1 MRRTKGF
8 TLVELLVVI
17 AIIAL
22 LVSILMPGLARAR
35 ELARRAACMANCN
48 SIGKALLLYQGSNDD
63 EWPWMRSSGAYHTTK
78 TGVGKTTKPSPNDA
92 HSITALLFLLVRN
105 GQAPKLFICPS
116 DGTAKEDK
124 TVKNTSTK
132 EYNWDFSK
140 PVNCSYSYQA
150 PMPSGNTYENGI
162 TNSTDGG
169 VAILA
174 DKTPEYDDKGGGWI
188 IEWASTNLTLVQR
201 EAALSQNHN
210 EGEQI
215 DVLFAG
221 FNVQKYTQAD
231 VGMDDDNIYTTGADE
246 TSTKGT
252 LNIAGHTD
260 PDDSYLIGPIK

>member
-48 SIGKALLLYQGSNDD
+48 SIGKALLLYQGANDD
-63 EWPWMRSSGAYHTTK
+63 HWPWMQNNGNFDIR
-78 TGVGKTTKPSPNDA
+78 TGMSRTEKPSVNTS
-92 HSITALLFLLVRN
+92 HSITALLFLLVQN

-116 DGTAKEDK
+116 DSNAKEDK
-124 TVKNTSTK
+124 QPKSGTGDERT
-132 EYNWDFSK
+132 YNWDFEK
-140 PVNCSYSYQA
+140 PINCSYSYQA
-150 PMPSGNTYENGI
+150 PMPSGDTWENGI
-162 TNSTDGG
+162 TNSTDGA

-174 DKTPEYDDKGGGWI
+174 DKTCKFDGEDPI
-188 IEWASTNLTLVQR
+188 LQWAGTNLTGAQM
-201 EAALSQNHN
+201 EKALSQNHN

-215 DVLFAG
+215 HVLFAG
-221 FNVQKYTQAD
+221 FNVQKYNRAD
-231 VGMDDDNIYTTGADE
+231 VGMDDDNIYTTGAGQTD
-246 TSTKGT
+246 TKGS
-252 LNIAGHTD
+252 LSMADHTD